1 MPPETRK
8 PRRALFSLQGQNVS
22 KKSHPNFLP
31 KSRQFLGPSFEY
43 LRVPS
48 HPPGAS
54 ARECHAYC
62 RLSSKTQ
69 YFSVFRAPDAKAAWA
84 DGRSVSPASVWNRF
98 KAYGSRDKRPAP
110 PGFDHDREFPD
121 ANGNEVT
128 DRSYDRH
135 RRNSKASLCH
145 RSVRACLKHNS
156 SDWGAFMTGSLG
168 IFWGIPDPDYS
179 WCILTDKTSLAE
191 AEPYGDFLTHPRGH
205 YDVWSEWQKLDAT
218 ALAKQ
223 AIPQT
228 VAYHEYEDFPR
239 GRIVYHLK
247 ACQFIIYAD
256 RRLQR
261 PDVVAEIATLF
272 AIAPGTFV
280 VRSDAH
286 YRT

>member
-1 MPPETRK
+1 
-8 PRRALFSLQGQNVS
+8 
-22 KKSHPNFLP
+22 
-31 KSRQFLGPSFEY
+31 
-43 LRVPS
+43 
-48 HPPGAS
+48 
-54 ARECHAYC
+54 
-62 RLSSKTQ
+62 
-69 YFSVFRAPDAKAAWA
+69 
-84 DGRSVSPASVWNRF
+84 
-98 KAYGSRDKRPAP
+98 
-110 PGFDHDREFPD
+110 
-121 ANGNEVT
+121 
-128 DRSYDRH
+128 
-135 RRNSKASLCH
+135 
-145 RSVRACLKHNS
+145 
-156 SDWGAFMTGSLG
+156 MTGSLG
-168 IFWGIPDPDYS
+168 IFWGIPDPDHS

-223 AIPQT
+223 AIPQI

-256 RRLQR
+256 RRLHR
-261 PDVVAEIATLF
+261 PGVINDIATLF